1 MNKEL
6 PFLCKTIENFSKE
19 DQIEI
24 LKIISNV
31 NINLVSENNNG
42 TFINMN
48 DLNNDTLLQIN
59 NYVEYVLKKNNEIN
73 NIENE
78 KDILS
83 KYIIWNG
90 VLKNVIE
97 YKVEHYDLGY
107 HFNAKFIVEAH
118 QPVIR
123 NYDENTIITIPA
135 IIKEQADILKT
146 MQIFS
151 N

>member
-78 KDILS
+78 KDIL
-83 KYIIWNG
+83 
-90 VLKNVIE
+90 KNNINVV
-97 YKVEHYDLGY
+97 K
-107 HFNAKFIVEAH
+107 
-118 QPVIR
+118 
-123 NYDENTIITIPA
+123 
-135 IIKEQADILKT
+135 
-146 MQIFS
+146 
-151 N
+151 